1 MSDDE
6 NELSIRLQ
14 QLEEAVGQANRQ
26 CHRRTAA
33 RLAREAMRLSKR
45 SRKLTHYL
53 WFCDT
58 YVNSTDYPN
67 VDFAEVTDVIIECIA
82 LLEDENKAKE
92 FEPGI
97 EEGLFEYNR
106 WCYLPSLYHALA
118 SMTGQQEGDNSP
130 GLHQCVQ
137 EGIAVCKY
145 LGSSKEKLLM
155 FREFVVD
162 VLKSSDDLEMAL
174 HKARE
179 CFSVNTESSRKVAS
193 ADDIA
198 SILAL
203 QGNLRESCDMIVEG
217 FGHCQQF
224 HNPYLAMLN
233 FVPMAREIACM
244 AGRADILEML
254 PAQIGAKESSQL
266 PEETVLRTPDHE
278 ENFFFE
284 YMRQKCQAIELACN
298 GKLNDSVAIVE
309 YWDKFFY
316 EKKSLRRW
324 FHMRCRL
331 IALERLKGNM
341 ERVRALAKPAEVL
354 AKRAHDWLTLR
365 KLRRLLDPD
374 VAANPLVTLGDCD
387 CGPFSTKTKSVYRN
401 DWSDDTSTTTIVTE
415 SGNSGVASKLAEN
428 QDQDVMNELALP
440 PYIEAMY
447 AELEGSGG
455 DESTLNG
462 VALKALSIPVSQMQ
476 STMEAEHL
484 LRLAGFL
491 TDREAID
498 KCIAWGQEVLQQ
510 FPSSADIVSMV
521 AAFWAQ
527 LHILA
532 EDTPPESISDEVLV
546 TMFQRAMDMEV
557 DSAKPFYRAGAFH
570 FGRRNLSE
578 AERCLARAFRLDRLH
593 GTAARTL
600 AKVYSYTDRP
610 RDAMAVLDMCL
621 REGSDD
627 PNVAWEAAI
636 QANSVGNFE
645 SVLTYIARLESLVE
659 RQPWCDYYRAL
670 ALQELGRPTEALE
683 ALEREEQLNADSTFG
698 VLLQR
703 ASVLAMLEDVV
714 RTSELLKVIIDTP
727 LASVET
733 LTRVGFSQLCNRLW
747 RSVSVALPAQNEMRQ
762 KLEQKLLDS
771 CLAPDEMFEALRAE
785 NTDATEETVR
795 YFQVYLKQPL
805 GEAWSRSSGCLLQ
818 ESEWKE
824 FIIVWRLLARD
835 DDHAKEIALEW
846 QSKSFREPSI
856 VEFIES
862 GEQEYTDRPGVVGLG
877 PRYAPEPRAEERE

>member
-1 MSDDE
+1 MSEDE
-6 NELSIRLQ
+6 SELSERLQ
-14 QLEEAVGQANRQ
+14 QLEEAVGQANLQ

-33 RLAREAMRLSKR
+33 RLAREGMRLSKR
-45 SRKLTHYL
+45 MKKLTHYL

-58 YVNSTDYPN
+58 YVSSTDYPN
-67 VDFAEVTDVIIECIA
+67 VDVSEVTDVIVECIA
-82 LLEDENKAKE
+82 LLEDDNKAKE

-97 EEGLFEYNR
+97 EEGLHEYNR
-106 WCYLPSLYHALA
+106 WRYLPSLYHALA

-137 EGIAVCKY
+137 EGIAVCRY

-217 FGHCQQF
+217 FGLCQQF

-254 PAQIGAKESSQL
+254 PIQLGAKESTEL
-266 PEETVLRTPDHE
+266 PEEAVLRTPDHE
-278 ENFFFE
+278 ENFYFE
-284 YMRQKCQAIELACN
+284 YMKQRCRAIELACS
-298 GKLNDSVAIVE
+298 GKLDDSLAIVE

-365 KLRRLLDPD
+365 KLRRLLDPNIP
-374 VAANPLVTLGDCD
+374 ANPFVTLGDCD
-387 CGPFSTKTKSVYRN
+387 CGPFGSNTTSVYK
-401 DWSDDTSTTTIVTE
+401 DESSDDMATTMNVAE
-415 SGNSGVASKLAEN
+415 SGDVGGASKPSPN
-428 QDQDVMNELALP
+428 QEQDVMSEPLLP
-440 PYIEAMY
+440 EYIEAMY

-455 DESTLNG
+455 DESTVNG
-462 VALKALSIPVSQMQ
+462 VAQKALSIPASQMRN
-476 STMEAEHL
+476 TMEAEHL

-491 TDREAID
+491 TDREAVD
-498 KCIAWGQEVLQQ
+498 KCIAWGREVMQQ

-527 LHILA
+527 LQTLV
-532 EDTPPESISDEVLV
+532 EDSPPESISDEVLV

-570 FGRRNLSE
+570 FGRQNLSE

-600 AKVYSYTDRP
+600 AKVYNYTDRP
-610 RDAMAVLDMCL
+610 RDAMTVLDMCL

-636 QANSVGNFE
+636 QANSVEQFE
-645 SVLTYIARLESLVE
+645 SVLTYLARLESLVE

-670 ALQELGRPTEALE
+670 ALQELGRPAEALE
-683 ALEREEQLNADSTFG
+683 ALEREEQLNPESTFG

-703 ASVLAMLEDVV
+703 ASVLAMLGDIASM
-714 RTSELLKVIIDTP
+714 SELLGVIVDTP

-747 RSVSVALPAQNEMRQ
+747 RSVSAALPAENEMRQ

-771 CLAPDEMFEALRAE
+771 CLAPDEMFEALRTE

-795 YFQVYLKQPL
+795 YFQVYLKQSL
-805 GEAWSRSSGCLLQ
+805 DESWASSSGCLLQ

-835 DDHAKEIALEW
+835 DDHAKRIALEW
-846 QSKSFREPSI
+846 QCKSFREPSI

-877 PRYAPEPRAEERE
+877 PRYAPEPRVEES